1 MKIRIIGA
9 CGSGKSYIAR
19 ELSRKYGVEYYETD
33 NLVWD
38 RSAENLRFSVEARD
52 AQLEEILDKPS
63 WILEGAHYKWGQE
76 SFKAADL
83 IVILNPNKV
92 IRDLRVFTRYIKTR
106 LGLEQANYKQ
116 SFKNLYVMIFEWN
129 RGYDQEAAHR
139 IIELT
144 DTLSDKRVIV
154 KNNKELEPIIQE
166 HLRKGL
172 LNRD

>member
-19 ELSRKYGVEYYETD
+19 ELSKKYGVDYYETD

-38 RSAENLRFSVEARD
+38 RNGENLRYSLEVRD

-63 WILEGAHYKWGQE
+63 WILEGVHYKWGQE
-76 SFKAADL
+76 SFEKADL
-83 IVILNPNKV
+83 IVILRPNRV
-92 IRDLRVFTRYIKTR
+92 FRDLRVITRFIKTR
-106 LGLEQANYKQ
+106 LGFEQANYKQ

-129 RGYDQEAAHR
+129 RGYDQEAIHR

-144 DTLSDKRVIV
+144 NNFSDRRVIL
-154 KNNKELEPIIQE
+154 KNNKELETTIEERIIRMNE
-166 HLRKGL
+166 
-172 LNRD
+172 

>member
-1 MKIRIIGA
+1 MRIRIIGA

-19 ELSRKYGVEYYETD
+19 ELSEKFGVDYYETD

-38 RSAENLRFSVEARD
+38 RSGENLRYSVEARD

-76 SFKAADL
+76 SFKRADL

-92 IRDLRVFTRYIKTR
+92 IRDLRVITRFIKTR
-106 LGLEQANYKQ
+106 LGFEQANYKQ

-129 RGYDQEAAHR
+129 RGYDQEAIHR

-144 DTLSDKRVIV
+144 NNFSDRRVIL
-154 KNNKELEPIIQE
+154 KDNKELETIIE
-166 HLRKGL
+166 ERIIRM
-172 LNRD
+172 NE